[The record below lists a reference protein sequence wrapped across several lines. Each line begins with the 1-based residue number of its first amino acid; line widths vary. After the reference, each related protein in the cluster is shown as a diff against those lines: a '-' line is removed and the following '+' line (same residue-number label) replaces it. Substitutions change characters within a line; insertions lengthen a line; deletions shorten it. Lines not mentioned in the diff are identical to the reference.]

1 MSENRKPH
9 VIALRTA
16 AVLLILVMLSTS
28 MVAGR
33 YARYT
38 TTAYGSDSARVAR
51 FSVTEE
57 GSLFQ
62 TVPMKVR
69 PGSNIPAQVVVT
81 NNSEVAVAYSIEVVN
96 HYNNLPLTFK
106 LQDGEAAVDTANL
119 APREVKT
126 LKLLIL
132 WDEIKSDD
140 KYIGMVD
147 LIDLTIHVTQID

>member
-119 APREVKT
+119 APGEVKT